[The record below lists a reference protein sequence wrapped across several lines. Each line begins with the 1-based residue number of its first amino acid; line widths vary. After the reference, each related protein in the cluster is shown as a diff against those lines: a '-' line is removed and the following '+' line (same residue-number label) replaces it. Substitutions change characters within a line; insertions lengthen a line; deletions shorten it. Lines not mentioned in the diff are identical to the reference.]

1 MSSAAHTILAV
12 LGLALSS
19 PQAAANG
26 VGAAFSMSQIRRRL
40 PLGLADRL
48 DADLAQELARQT
60 LPTQIRL
67 LIPQMLA
74 AAEPTPAQV
83 LAAKGDPARL
93 VTLLLVRLTDPAHK
107 LPKAQTGFARVT
119 TALLTRHLADP
130 DTAATLRPAF
140 DAAITATLADIDT
153 NAALLATRA
162 EGLDLPEGLLLP
174 LARRHAPAD
183 PADLPAALANL
194 QAALQAA
201 TRMAAPQP
209 DPILAAIQ
217 AEVMR
222 QNAQGQLAEAAAT
235 LTEAQQLLGSQAT
248 PLADPR
254 ALHQLTLDQARLLA
268 APDRAAQAILTDIA
282 TQSPPTGQFRAIHAA
297 WERWFDQ
304 GDTRALTFDLA
315 TALYLARA
323 NLDRSKGVQRAQALG
338 DLAITQFRLG
348 EVQAG
353 TQGLTDA
360 IATFRIFLA
369 EHPRKTDPAAWATV
383 KVNMAVALTT
393 LATRDPNPAH
403 LDEAI
408 AAFRAAL
415 QVQTEATAD
424 FAATSA
430 LLAAAEQ
437 QRAGQPG

>member
-12 LGLALSS
+12 LGLALSTT
-19 PQAAANG
+19 QAAG
-26 VGAAFSMSQIRRRL
+26 VGAGFSLPQIRRRL
-40 PLGLADRL
+40 PEGLADRF
-48 DADLAQELARQT
+48 DADLVAELAQHS
-60 LPTQIRL
+60 LPAQIRL

-74 AAEPTPAQV
+74 AAEPTPAQI
-83 LAAKGDPARL
+83 LAATGGPARL
-93 VTLLLVRLTDPAHK
+93 VTLLLARLTDPAHK
-107 LPKAQTGFARVT
+107 LPKAQTAFARVT
-119 TALLTRHLADP
+119 TALFTRHLADP
-130 DTAATLRPAF
+130 DTIATLRPAF

-162 EGLDLPEGLLLP
+162 QGLDLPEGLLIP

-183 PADLPAALANL
+183 PADLPMALANL

-201 TRMAAPQP
+201 ARMAAPQP
-209 DPILAAIQ
+209 DPLLAVIQ

-222 QNAQGQLAEAAAT
+222 LNAQGQLAEAATA
-235 LTEAQQLLGSQAT
+235 LSEAQQLLGSQAT
-248 PLADPR
+248 PLADSR
-254 ALHQLTLDQARLLA
+254 ALHQLTLDQARLMA

-282 TQSPPTGQFRAIHAA
+282 AAAPPTGQFRAIHAA
-297 WERWFDQ
+297 WEMWFDQ
-304 GDTRALTFDLA
+304 GDTRALSFDLA

-348 EVQAG
+348 EVQTG
-353 TQGLTDA
+353 PQGLTAA
-360 IATFRIFLA
+360 IATFRSFLA
-369 EHPRKTDPAAWATV
+369 EHPRKTDPAAWATA
-383 KVNMAVALTT
+383 KVNLAVALTT

-415 QVQTEATAD
+415 QVQTEATAE